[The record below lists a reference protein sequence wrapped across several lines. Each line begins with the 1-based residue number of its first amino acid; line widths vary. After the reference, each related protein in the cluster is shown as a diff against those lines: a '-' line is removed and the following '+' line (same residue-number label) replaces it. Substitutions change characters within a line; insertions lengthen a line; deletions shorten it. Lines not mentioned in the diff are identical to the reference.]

1 MPGGLAQRAGDSA
14 KHLPTLKGSL
24 MKSLKWSSVALLAM
38 APLVYVTPA
47 AAVEGYVTSR
57 YDLHPVVNRYGE
69 CVHDYGGQPAMR
81 FADCEAAPVQ
91 PVAAAAPQAAPEQE
105 PPLAEAPPPAPQVA
119 AVPVP
124 YLLSVDELFD
134 FDSARL
140 KPEGRATLDVL
151 ASEITSSG
159 YDRVAIVGH
168 ADRIGPAQ
176 YNQQLSER
184 RAQVL
189 GEYLVSQ
196 GIDAQRIVATGVG
209 SSAPVTA
216 RADCAGARRPRLI
229 PCLQPDRYADVTVG
243 GTVVELVP
251 TSDAQ

>member
-1 MPGGLAQRAGDSA
+1 MPGGLAQRAGHSA

-24 MKSLKWSSVALLAM
+24 MKSGRFKLKYSAAAALLAIAHM
-38 APLVYVTPA
+38 APA

-57 YDLHPVVNRYGE
+57 YDHQPARSGLGD
-69 CVHDYGGQPAMR
+69 CVRDYGWKAGMS
-81 FADCEAAPVQ
+81 FADCEPAPVR

-134 FDSARL
+134 FDSASL
-140 KPEGRATLDVL
+140 KPEGRATLDAL
-151 ASEITSSG
+151 AARIGSSG
-159 YDRVAIVGH
+159 YDSVAIVGH

-184 RAQVL
+184 RAPGL
-189 GEYLVSQ
+189 GEDLVRPR
-196 GIDAQRIVATGVG
+196 IDAQRIVASGVRG
-209 SSAPVTA
+209 SEAVTA
-216 RADCAGARRPRLI
+216 QAPF
-229 PCLQPDRYADVTVG
+229 
-243 GTVVELVP
+243 
-251 TSDAQ
+251 

>member
-1 MPGGLAQRAGDSA
+1 
-14 KHLPTLKGSL
+14 
-24 MKSLKWSSVALLAM
+24 MKSRNRSSTKAPFALKLSAAAALLAIMHM
-38 APLVYVTPA
+38 APA

-57 YDLHPVVNRYGE
+57 YDHQPVRSGTGT
-69 CVHDYGGQPAMR
+69 CVHDYGWRPGMR
-81 FADCEAAPVQ
+81 FADCEPAPVQ

-134 FDSARL
+134 FDSASL
-140 KPEGRATLDVL
+140 KPEGRATLDAL
-151 ASEITSSG
+151 AARIGSSG
-159 YDRVAIVGH
+159 YDSVAIVGH

-184 RAQVL
+184 RAKVL
-189 GEYLVSQ
+189 GEYLVGQ
-196 GIDAQRIVATGVG
+196 GIDAQRIVASGVG
-209 SSAPVTA
+209 SSEPVTA
-216 RADCAGARRPRLI
+216 KADCAGARGARLI
-229 PCLQPDRYADVTVG
+229 QCLQPDRYADVTVG

>member
-1 MPGGLAQRAGDSA
+1 
-14 KHLPTLKGSL
+14 
-24 MKSLKWSSVALLAM
+24 MKSGRFKLKYSAAAALLAIAHM
-38 APLVYVTPA
+38 APA

-57 YDLHPVVNRYGE
+57 YDHQPVRSGFGE
-69 CVHDYGGQPAMR
+69 CVRDYGWKAGMS
-81 FADCEAAPVQ
+81 FADCEPAPVR

-134 FDSARL
+134 FDRASL
-140 KPEGRATLDVL
+140 KPEGRATLDAL
-151 ASEITSSG
+151 AARIGSSG
-159 YDRVAIVGH
+159 YDSVAIVGH
-168 ADRIGPAQ
+168 ADRIGSAP

-196 GIDAQRIVATGVG
+196 GIDAQRIVASGVG
-209 SSAPVTA
+209 SSEPVTA
-216 RADCAGARRPRLI
+216 KADCAGARGARLI
-229 PCLQPDRYADVTVG
+229 QCLQPDRYADVTVG
-243 GTVVELVP
+243 GTVLELVP

>member
-1 MPGGLAQRAGDSA
+1 
-14 KHLPTLKGSL
+14 

-57 YDLHPVVNRYGE
+57 YDHQPVVNRYGE
-69 CVHDYGGQPAMR
+69 CVHDYGWQPGMR
-81 FADCEAAPVQ
+81 FADCEPAPVQ

-105 PPLAEAPPPAPQVA
+105 PPLAEAPAPVPAPQVA
-119 AVPVP
+119 TVAVP

-134 FDSARL
+134 FDSASL
-140 KPEGRATLDVL
+140 KPEGRATLDAL
-151 ASEITSSG
+151 AARIGSSG
-159 YDRVAIVGH
+159 YDSVAIVGH
-168 ADRIGPAQ
+168 ADRIGSAP

-184 RAQVL
+184 RAKVL
-189 GEYLVSQ
+189 GEYLVGQ
-196 GIDAQRIVATGVG
+196 GIDAQRIVASGVG

-216 RADCAGARRPRLI
+216 RADCAGARGARLI
-229 PCLQPDRYADVTVG
+229 QCLQPDRYADVTVG
-243 GTVVELVP
+243 GTVLELVP